1 MALSAPI
8 MLHQYRGHVQTA
20 APAAEPVT
28 AAELRDYLREDAT
41 GLPDADANELVAEAR
56 EAIENTYAVAMI
68 DQSWRMAIDRWP
80 SGREEWWDGIRDGS
94 IADLYGPA
102 SYTDLRLPR
111 WPLSSVDSV
120 TVYDEDGTSTAVTI
134 ASTFYVD
141 TYQTPGRITLQRG
154 ATWPVALRASNAIEI
169 VYTAGYGADA
179 SSVPAPFKRAVKQ
192 LAAYLY
198 SHRGDMCDMGDA
210 MHDSGA
216 GSIMGQYKIKRV

>member
-41 GLPDADANELVAEAR
+41 ALPDADANELVTEAR

-80 SGREEWWDGIRDGS
+80 SGREEWWDGIREGS

-111 WPLSSVDSV
+111 WPLSTVDSV
-120 TVYDEDGTSTAVTI
+120 TVYDEDGTSTGVTI
-134 ASTFYVD
+134 ASTFDVD

-154 ATWPVALRASNAIEI
+154 ATWPVALRANNAIEI

-179 SSVPAPFKRAVKQ
+179 SSVPAPLKRAVKQ

>member
-41 GLPDADANELVAEAR
+41 ALPDADANELVAEAR

-111 WPLSSVDSV
+111 WPLSTVDSV

-134 ASTFYVD
+134 ASTFDVD

-154 ATWPVALRASNAIEI
+154 ATWPVALRANNAIEI

-179 SSVPAPFKRAVKQ
+179 SSVPAPLKRAVKQ

>member
-111 WPLSSVDSV
+111 WPLSTVDSV

-134 ASTFYVD
+134 ASTFDVD

-154 ATWPVALRASNAIEI
+154 ATWPVALRANNAIEI

-179 SSVPAPFKRAVKQ
+179 SSVPAPLKRAVKQ

>member
-41 GLPDADANELVAEAR
+41 ALPDADANELVAEAR

-80 SGREEWWDGIRDGS
+80 SGREEWWDGIREGS

-111 WPLSSVDSV
+111 WPLSTVDSV

-134 ASTFYVD
+134 ASTFDVD

-154 ATWPVALRASNAIEI
+154 ATWPVALRANNAIEI

-179 SSVPAPFKRAVKQ
+179 SSVPAPLKRAVKQ

>member
-1 MALSAPI
+1 M
-8 MLHQYRGHVQTA
+8 
-20 APAAEPVT
+20 
-28 AAELRDYLREDAT
+28 
-41 GLPDADANELVAEAR
+41 AEAR

-80 SGREEWWDGIRDGS
+80 SGREEWWDGIREGS

-134 ASTFYVD
+134 ASTFDVD

-154 ATWPVALRASNAIEI
+154 ATWPVALRANNAIEI

-179 SSVPAPFKRAVKQ
+179 SSVPAPLKRAVKQ

>member
-28 AAELRDYLREDAT
+28 ASELRDYLREDAT
-41 GLPDADANELVAEAR
+41 ALPDADANELVAEAR

-80 SGREEWWDGIRDGS
+80 SGREEWWDGIREGS

-134 ASTFYVD
+134 ASTFDVD
-141 TYQTPGRITLQRG
+141 TYQTPGRTTLQRG
-154 ATWPVALRASNAIEI
+154 ATWPVALRANNAIEI

-179 SSVPAPFKRAVKQ
+179 SSVPAPLKRAVKQ

>member
-28 AAELRDYLREDAT
+28 ASELRDYLREDAT
-41 GLPDADANELVAEAR
+41 ALPDADANELVAEAR

-80 SGREEWWDGIRDGS
+80 SGREEWWDGIREGS

-134 ASTFYVD
+134 ASTFDVD

-154 ATWPVALRASNAIEI
+154 ATWPVALRANNAIEI

-179 SSVPAPFKRAVKQ
+179 SSVPAPLKRAVKQ

>member
-120 TVYDEDGTSTAVTI
+120 IVYDEDGTSTAVTI
-134 ASTFYVD
+134 ASTFDVD

-154 ATWPVALRASNAIEI
+154 ATWPVALRANNAIEI

-179 SSVPAPFKRAVKQ
+179 SSVPAPLKRAVKQ

>member
-94 IADLYGPA
+94 ISDLYGPA

-134 ASTFYVD
+134 ASTFDVD

-154 ATWPVALRASNAIEI
+154 ATWPVALRANNAIEI

-179 SSVPAPFKRAVKQ
+179 SSVPAPLKRAVKQ

-216 GSIMGQYKIKRV
+216 GSIMGQYKVKRV

>member
-20 APAAEPVT
+20 APASEPVT

-41 GLPDADANELVAEAR
+41 ALPDADANELVAEAR

-80 SGREEWWDGIRDGS
+80 SGREEWWDGIREGS

-111 WPLSSVDSV
+111 WPLSTVGSV

-134 ASTFYVD
+134 ASTFDVD

-154 ATWPVALRASNAIEI
+154 ATWPVALRANNAIEI

-179 SSVPAPFKRAVKQ
+179 SSVPAPLKRAVKQ

-216 GSIMGQYKIKRV
+216 GSIMGQYKVKRV

>member
-56 EAIENTYAVAMI
+56 EAIENNYAVAMI

-111 WPLSSVDSV
+111 WPLSTVDSV

-134 ASTFYVD
+134 ASTFDVD

-154 ATWPVALRASNAIEI
+154 ATWPVALRANNAIEI

-179 SSVPAPFKRAVKQ
+179 SSVPAPLRRAVKQ